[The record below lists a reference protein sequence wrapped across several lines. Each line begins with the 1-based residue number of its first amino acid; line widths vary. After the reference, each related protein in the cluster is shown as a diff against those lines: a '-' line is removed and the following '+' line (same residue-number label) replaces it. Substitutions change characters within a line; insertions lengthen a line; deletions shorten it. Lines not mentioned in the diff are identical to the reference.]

1 MKEDLIEILP
11 VEDGWQLKR
20 TTRSFTLEFETFL
33 QALKRA
39 IEVQTIAYDFEGVF
53 LKIKSP
59 FLTNLVMPTADKLT
73 YFIHSPRVKK

>member
-1 MKEDLIEILP
+1 MKDSINIIP
-11 VEDGWQLKR
+11 VVGGWQLKR
-20 TTRSFTLEFETFL
+20 ESRSFTLEFETFL

-39 IEVQTIAYDFEGVF
+39 TEVQTIAYDFEGVF

-73 YFIHSPRVKK
+73 YFIHAPRVKK